1 MTADIEKLWH
11 ARPAADVAS
20 HLRTSPRTGL
30 SADEAAARLRR
41 YGPNALSQV
50 GARRGIKI
58 FLSQFTDFLVLV
70 LIGACIVSAFLGEY
84 VDAAAILAIVMLNG
98 ILGFVQEFRAEK
110 SLQALREMAA
120 PKAAVVREGH
130 ETVVD
135 TRDVVPGDLVRLR
148 AGDRI
153 PADLRLVEGHNLQ
166 VDEAALTGESLAVE
180 KEAGVELDD
189 DMPLADRRN
198 MAYTGTVV
206 TYGRGDG
213 LVVATGMDTELGRI
227 AALVQEV
234 GGEET
239 PLQQRLAKLGKF
251 LVWATLAL
259 CGIMFG
265 AGLLRGVPAQEMFLT
280 AVTLAVAAIPEGL
293 PAVVTI
299 ALAIGVQRMVRRHAL
314 IRRLSS
320 VETLGS
326 TSVICTDKTGTLT
339 ENRMV
344 ARRAYVNGRE
354 VVRAEAPDDL
364 KDLLAT
370 AMLCTSD
377 FIYAAKTGD
386 YSFGGER
393 SNPTEAALVEA
404 ALAAGVDARDLA
416 SQYEFQAEVPFDSK
430 RKRMTA
436 VFGRNGDRVAVVKG
450 APEIVLELC
459 SALMEGEAEKPL
471 TEVGRDEVQEA
482 NAALAA
488 RGLRVIAVATR
499 GVGHE
504 EEVTAELERDL
515 TFHGYVAIEDPPR
528 AEVFEAVRKCRLAHI
543 TPIMVTGDHRATA
556 AAIAREVG
564 IADEAAGVLTGR
576 DLDELSEEGLIDELE
591 DARVLARVTP
601 EHKLR
606 IVRALRARGA
616 VVAMTGDGVND
627 APALKEADIGVAM
640 GITGTDVS
648 KEASDM
654 ILTDDNFATIV
665 AAVEEGRSIYA
676 NIKKFIHFLLSCN
689 ASELLVMIV
698 ATLAGWPMPLLPIQI
713 LWVNLITDGAP
724 ALALGVDPPEVG
736 LLLKPPRPKRA
747 FLFDGHDLRLI
758 PLQGLMIALATLGS
772 FVLVLH
778 VFGEGLDTAR
788 TFAFSVLTLSQLF
801 HALNC
806 RSQTRS
812 FFALGP
818 FSNPWL
824 LYAVGFS
831 LLLHLGVVYVPFLQP
846 IFHTVPLSVRDW
858 ALMLAI
864 SALPLVFMEIYKLA
878 YALIKKIR
886 REPEDYFGV
895 FPE

>member
-1 MTADIEKLWH
+1 MAFPSDSSWH
-11 ARPAADVAS
+11 ALAAAEAATE
-20 HLRTSPRTGL
+20 LETSPRTGL
-30 SADEAAARLRR
+30 TADDAAARLRR
-41 YGPNALSQV
+41 YGPNALAEV
-50 GARRGIKI
+50 GGRRGFKI

-70 LIGACIVSAFLGEY
+70 LIGACVVSAFLGEF
-84 VDAAAILAIVMLNG
+84 VDAAAILAIVVLNG
-98 ILGFVQEFRAEK
+98 VLGFVQEYRAEK
-110 SLQALREMAA
+110 SLKALREMAA
-120 PKAAVVREGH
+120 PKASVVRDGREK
-130 ETVVD
+130 VVD

-148 AGDRI
+148 AGDRV
-153 PADLRLVEGHNLQ
+153 PADLRLVDEYNLQ
-166 VDEAALTGESLAVE
+166 VDEAALTGESLSVE
-180 KEAGVELDD
+180 KEADARLGEDT
-189 DMPLADRRN
+189 PLAERRN

-213 LVVATGMDTELGRI
+213 LAVATGMGTELGRI

-234 GGEET
+234 GDEET
-239 PLQQRLAKLGKF
+239 PLQRRLARLGKF
-251 LVWATLAL
+251 LVWAVLVL
-259 CGIMFG
+259 CGVMFV
-265 AGLLRGVPAQEMFLT
+265 AGLLRGLGANEMFLT

-299 ALAIGVQRMVRRHAL
+299 ALALGVQRMVRRHAL
-314 IRRLSS
+314 VRRLSS

-354 VVRAEAPDDL
+354 VARPDAPDDL
-364 KDLLAT
+364 KELLAT
-370 AMLCTSD
+370 ALLCTSD
-377 FIYAAKTGD
+377 FISAAATGD
-386 YSFGGER
+386 YSFEGGR

-404 ALAAGVDARDLA
+404 ALAVGVDAPELGSR
-416 SQYEFQAEVPFDSK
+416 YKFEAEVPFDST

-436 VFGRNGDRVAVVKG
+436 VFRHNGGRVAVTKG

-459 SALMEGEAEKPL
+459 AAAREGGEARRL
-471 TEVGRDEVQEA
+471 TPEA
-482 NAALAA
+482 RAEIAGVNAALAA

-499 GVGHE
+499 VLGEGE
-504 EEVTAELERDL
+504 KASPEVEREL
-515 TFHGYVAIEDPPR
+515 TFLGYVAIEDPPR
-528 AEVFEAVRKCRLAHI
+528 PEVYEAVRKCRTAHV

-556 AAIAREVG
+556 AAIAEEVG
-564 IADEAAGVLTGR
+564 ILDRGGAVLTGR
-576 DLDELSEEGLIDELE
+576 DLDELSDEGLIDELE
-591 DARVLARVTP
+591 DVRVLARVTP

-640 GITGTDVS
+640 GVTGTDVS

-665 AAVEEGRSIYA
+665 AAVEEGRGIYA

-698 ATLAGWPMPLLPIQI
+698 ATLAGWPLPLLPIQI

-736 LLLKPPRPKRA
+736 LLLKRPRPKRA
-747 FLFDGHDLRLI
+747 FLFDAHDLQLI
-758 PLQGLMIALATLGS
+758 PLQGLMIAAATLGS
-772 FVLVLH
+772 YVLVLR
-778 VFGEGLDTAR
+778 VFGEGLATAR

-824 LYAVGFS
+824 LYAVGLS
-831 LLLHLGVVYVPFLQP
+831 LLLHLGIVYIPLLQP
-846 IFHTVPLSVRDW
+846 IFHTVPLSPRDW
-858 ALMLAI
+858 GLMLLV
-864 SALPLVFMEIYKLA
+864 SALPLAFMEIYKPL
-878 YALIKKIR
+878 YALVKRIR
-886 REPEDYFGV
+886 HEPADYFGV